1 MVVTPA
7 KRTCPHWIAQPE
19 EEIRMDDNR
28 KAYLIPYPIES
39 FAKPILID
47 GKRTYIGRRHVDGI
61 RIQIDDMHVSRK
73 HACIHSE
80 DGQFLIDD
88 LDSQNGT
95 FLNGQ
100 RIKQAALDSHDK
112 ITIGRL
118 TYLFLMQPD
127 AASDLVSVPSP
138 GASDHTI
145 DISPQDI
152 DFSEVWAQNADDAA
166 HGFLHSDE
174 EPPSESTQ
182 PVTLAHTRLSLLYQL
197 SESLRTTSDAME
209 VYEKGID
216 LIMKAMPDAEY
227 TLVAKRSTSKD
238 AFNILAF
245 KFADQR
251 EASGDTIP
259 ISHTVFDWVL
269 TERVTLVSE
278 NLIEDQ
284 RFQESDSI
292 NINDLR
298 SIVCAPISGK
308 NRVIGLLYA
317 QANNLVSPFSKEDA
331 KFVSAVANEIALTI
345 DNIRFREE
353 LLRNERMAAI
363 GLTVSNLSHN
373 LNNLLAVNQTAI
385 QLMDS
390 YINENDYSRFK
401 QRWQWIKG
409 SLDEISKL
417 STNMLDYVKDDD
429 LQRYPVDINALISDS
444 RSVFENSLSG
454 DGATLELSLT
464 DQNTLWVIDEVR
476 LKQALLNLVI
486 NAAAAVKDREN
497 ARIVIKT
504 SVSNDRNLVIS
515 VSDNGCGIPED
526 NKEKVLELFFTT
538 KGTHGTGLGLA
549 MVQKFVEKSG
559 GRLKFE
565 SKEGEGS
572 VFTMIFPKID
582 HRGQGTN

>member
-1 MVVTPA
+1 M
-7 KRTCPHWIAQPE
+7 TCPHWIAQLE
-19 EEIRMDDNR
+19 EEIHMDDNR

-47 GKRTYIGRRHVDGI
+47 GKKTYIGRRHVDGI
-61 RIQIDDMHVSRK
+61 RIQIDDKHVSRK
-73 HACIHSE
+73 HACIHFE

-100 RIKQAALDSHDK
+100 RIKQAALNSHDK

-118 TYLFLMQPD
+118 TYLLLLQPD
-127 AASDLVSVPSP
+127 AASDLLPGPSSGP
-138 GASDHTI
+138 SDNTI
-145 DISPQDI
+145 GISPQDI
-152 DFSEVWAQNADDAA
+152 DFSGVWAQNADNAA

-174 EPPSESTQ
+174 ARPGESTQ
-182 PVTLAHTRLSLLYQL
+182 AVSLAHTRLSLLYQL
-197 SESLRTTSDAME
+197 SESLRTAGDAME

-216 LIMKAMPDAEY
+216 LIMKAMPAAEY
-227 TLVAKRSTSKD
+227 TLVVERSTSKD
-238 AFNILAF
+238 AFNILSF

-259 ISHTVFDWVL
+259 ISQTVFDWVL
-269 TERVTLVSE
+269 TEKVTLVSE

-284 RFQESDSI
+284 RFQTSDSI

-317 QANNLVSPFSKEDA
+317 QANNLISPFSKEDA
-331 KFVSAVANEIALTI
+331 KFVSAVANEIALNI

-363 GLTVSNLSHN
+363 GLTISNLSHN
-373 LNNLLAVNQTAI
+373 LKNLLAVNQTAI

-401 QRWQWIKG
+401 QKWQWIKN

-417 STNMLDYVKDDD
+417 STNMLTYVKDDD
-429 LQRYPVDINALISDS
+429 LQRYLVDINALISDS
-444 RSVFENSLSG
+444 RSIFESSLSNNSV
-454 DGATLELSLT
+454 TLEMSLT
-464 DQNTLWVIDEVR
+464 DQNTLWVIDETR

-486 NAAAAVKDREN
+486 NAADALKDCEN

-504 SVSNDRNLVIS
+504 SVSNDQNLVIS
-515 VSDNGCGIPED
+515 VSDNGCGISED
-526 NKEKVLELFFTT
+526 NKGKVLELFFTT

-559 GRLKFE
+559 GRLTFE

-582 HRGQGTN
+582 P